1 MTIRTTTPFINWLIL
16 KVAPL
21 DILTAVLT
29 KTPVQGVDPS
39 KPHTRFETAS
49 PLTSSDWSNLVP
61 VRLSAILAD
70 IKVSK
75 IPTNET
81 FNAPTIILEIGI

>member
-1 MTIRTTTPFINWLIL
+1 
-16 KVAPL
+16 
-21 DILTAVLT
+21 
-29 KTPVQGVDPS
+29 
-39 KPHTRFETAS
+39 
-49 PLTSSDWSNLVP
+49 

-75 IPTNET
+75 TPTNET